1 MDFTFIQ
8 QISIIFGILGYVVGI
23 IGTIYGIKK
32 KRDLSRL
39 QNKSEK
45 AKASAYRAKKK
56 AEDARKTKYAVDAIK
71 AFWDLIT
78 GNKTDSTKRL

>member
-32 KRDLSRL
+32 KRELSKL
-39 QNKSEK
+39 QSKSEK
-45 AKASAYRAKKK
+45 ARASAYRAKKK
-56 AEDARKTKYAVDAIK
+56 AEDARKAKYVVDAVK
-71 AFWDLIT
+71 AFWELIT
-78 GNKTDSTKRL
+78 GKKTNSTERL